1 MSQDNVV
8 FGEVDVSA
16 KPGSGYASI
25 EDILKIGRQIWKR
38 IETSGVSPQDDAG
51 NDKLLEK
58 IQAEFNDFTAT
69 FPIIV
74 RWAVQLR
81 KFSGNALEKYIRLH
95 STADLKSR
103 EGFLKLQAEYLVM
116 LFREENGRRLDEK
129 AVQAYRNEI
138 IKRLMEEDKAFQDM
152 KAEAEKEA
160 AEQAAAVDTERRQKL
175 FEFLRAQTLAKKAQQ
190 ESSAASP

>member
-1 MSQDNVV
+1 
-8 FGEVDVSA
+8 
-16 KPGSGYASI
+16 
-25 EDILKIGRQIWKR
+25 
-38 IETSGVSPQDDAG
+38 
-51 NDKLLEK
+51 
-58 IQAEFNDFTAT
+58 
-69 FPIIV
+69 
-74 RWAVQLR
+74 
-81 KFSGNALEKYIRLH
+81 
-95 STADLKSR
+95 
-103 EGFLKLQAEYLVM
+103 M
-116 LFREENGRRLDEK
+116 LFREENGRRHDEK